1 MCDSAWRVWLPCHQ
15 TGGGAGIAEC
25 RLHYHL
31 CKENVLKINNTN
43 KYRTENRNR
52 AETENYRSIQYTPDQ
67 AKNELKKSNGYP
79 VSS

>member
-1 MCDSAWRVWLPCHQ
+1 M
-15 TGGGAGIAEC
+15 
-25 RLHYHL
+25 
-31 CKENVLKINNTN
+31 NNTN

-52 AETENYRSIQYTPDQ
+52 AETENYSSIQNTSDQ